1 MNKKK
6 SSTEADRLN
15 SARLII
21 GNSMDTPYIAESLA
35 RFGYDRPKLEEG
47 ESLLTAAEALVS
59 RHKKEY
65 GDQYAA
71 TDTMH
76 KSHGEAHA
84 LYMQHVKLARMALKN
99 DPGLSESLQ
108 LQGERKKTIGEWIN
122 QAGIFYENA
131 LASAEIKAALS
142 SFGIDETA
150 LERGKAL
157 VNEVVKAQAIQ
168 LKEMGEA
175 QSATLAK
182 DKAMKALDEW
192 VSGLRAVA
200 RIAITDDPQLL
211 EALGIMIPS
220 N

>member
-15 SARLII
+15 SARLTID
-21 GNSMDTPYIAESLA
+21 NSMDTPYIAESLA
-35 RFGYDRPKLEEG
+35 RFGYDQPKLKEG
-47 ESLLTAAEALVS
+47 ESLLNAAETLVS

-84 LYMQHVKLARMALKN
+84 LYMQHVKLARIALKN
-99 DPGLSESLQ
+99 EPGLSESLQ
-108 LQGERKKTIGEWIN
+108 LQGERRKTISEWIN
-122 QAGIFYENA
+122 QASIFYENA
-131 LASAEIKAALS
+131 LSSAEIKAALS
-142 SFGIDETA
+142 RFGIDEAA

-157 VNEVVKAQAIQ
+157 VNQVGKAQAIQ
-168 LKEMGEA
+168 RKEMGEA

-182 DKAMKALDEW
+182 DQAMEALDEW
-192 VSGLRAVA
+192 VGELRAVA
-200 RIAITDDPQLL
+200 RIAITDKPQHL